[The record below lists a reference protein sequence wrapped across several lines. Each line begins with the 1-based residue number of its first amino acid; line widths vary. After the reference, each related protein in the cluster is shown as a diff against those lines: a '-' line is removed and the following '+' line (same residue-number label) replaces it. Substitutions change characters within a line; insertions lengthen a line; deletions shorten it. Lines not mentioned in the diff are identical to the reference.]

1 MADAEFLR
9 RLGLFV
15 EPNFLDPQ
23 LCEEYRSEM
32 KRVGGKPATVSAH
45 AEDEVDENHRRTR
58 QADMSEATTAALQ
71 ARLEAVKP
79 AIEKHFG
86 RSLSEVQ
93 KPQFLTYR
101 TGDFFRPHSDNS
113 DEEDAAEGVKRR
125 QVSVVSFLNDESAEP
140 AQGCYGGG
148 HLTFYGLLGDE
159 SDDSPIGIPIE
170 GKAGQL
176 VAFPSEMLHGVGAV
190 THGERYT
197 IVSWFV

>member
-1 MADAEFLR
+1 MADAEFLQ

-23 LCEEYRSEM
+23 LCDDYRSEM
-32 KRVGGKPATVSAH
+32 KRVGGKAATVSAH
-45 AEDEVDENHRRTR
+45 SEDEVDENYRRTR
-58 QADMSEATTAALQ
+58 QADVSEETTASLQ
-71 ARLEAVKP
+71 ARLETVKP
-79 AIEKHFG
+79 ALEKHFG
-86 RSLSEVQ
+86 LSLDEVQ

-101 TGDFFRPHSDNS
+101 EGDFFRPHSDSS
-113 DEEDAAEGVKRR
+113 DEDDAAEGVKRR
-125 QVSVVSFLNDESAEP
+125 RVSVVSFLNDESDEP

-148 HLTFYGLLGDE
+148 QLTFYGLLGDE
-159 SDDSPIGIPIE
+159 SSDSPVGIPVD

-176 VAFPSEMLHGVGAV
+176 VAFPSEMLHGVAAV